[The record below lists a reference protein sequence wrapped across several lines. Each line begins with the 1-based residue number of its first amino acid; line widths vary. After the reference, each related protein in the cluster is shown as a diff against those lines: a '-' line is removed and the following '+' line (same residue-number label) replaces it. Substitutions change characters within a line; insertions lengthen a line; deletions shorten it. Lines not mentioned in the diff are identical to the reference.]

1 VTKIPAFP
9 ESTNAPVRPQGS
21 EPAHVNLLVQCA
33 HCRGAVELECVGLSG
48 FWGHRT
54 YNEYSC
60 PHCRKQ
66 NHERTAG
73 TIVSAAAAVDRRLT
87 T

>member
-1 VTKIPAFP
+1 MTRIVASDPP
-9 ESTNAPVRPQGS
+9 QRPLAS
-21 EPAHVNLLVQCA
+21 DPAHVRLLVQCA

-48 FWGHRT
+48 FWGYKT
-54 YNEYSC
+54 YNEYAC

-73 TIVSAAAAVDRRLT
+73 TVVSARVAVDRRLAT
-87 T
+87 